1 MLLRHFNL
9 ELMATSLQIIFDGQ
23 DKIFVR
29 DVEAPEDLDWLL
41 PVAHMKAGRFSRLRI
56 FNVVEKPHR
65 NDQGEATQKQ
75 RIRHCP
81 ENVGDGFWAASIG
94 FTVILGKRG

>member
-29 DVEAPEDLDWLL
+29 NVEAPEDLDWLL

-75 RIRHCP
+75 KLWHFP
-81 ENVGDGFWAASIG
+81 ESVGDVVQAASVG
-94 FTVILGKRG
+94 FTVLLRERG